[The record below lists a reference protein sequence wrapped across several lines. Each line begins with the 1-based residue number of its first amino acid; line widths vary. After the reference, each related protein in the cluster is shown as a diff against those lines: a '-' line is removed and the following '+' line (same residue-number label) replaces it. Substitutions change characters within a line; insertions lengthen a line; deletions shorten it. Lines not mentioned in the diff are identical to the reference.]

1 MPFGLANGPSHF
13 QRAMDYVFR
22 DLLGK
27 CVMVYID
34 DIVIFSKNLDE
45 HIEHLQLVL
54 SRLAEYGLQ
63 IKPEKCKFAKSE
75 IKLLGYILNE
85 KGIKANP
92 EKTAAI
98 AKMPPP
104 QNSQTGTILFRDGR
118 VLQAMYPE
126 LCRLSSTSN

>member
-1 MPFGLANGPSHF
+1 
-13 QRAMDYVFR
+13 
-22 DLLGK
+22 
-27 CVMVYID
+27 MVYID

-45 HIEHLQLVL
+45 HKEHLQLVL

-104 QNSQTGTILFRDGR
+104 KQSNASLGTILFRDGR
-118 VLQAMYPE
+118 VLQAMHPE

>member
-13 QRAMDYVFR
+13 QRAMDIVFR

-34 DIVIFSKNLDE
+34 DIVIFSKNLEE
-45 HIEHLQLVL
+45 HAIHLELVL
-54 SRLAEYGLQ
+54 ARLADYGLQ
-63 IKPEKCKFAKSE
+63 IKPEKCKFARSE
-75 IKLLGYILNE
+75 IKLLGYILNKE
-85 KGIKANP
+85 GIKANP

-104 QNSQTGTILFRDGR
+104 PSNSQ
-118 VLQAMYPE
+118 A
-126 LCRLSSTSN
+126 S